1 MADLGPVAWPPDPI
15 RTERLALREPEARDR
30 AAVIELFA
38 SPEVGTYIGGPRP
51 RDELER
57 EVPEVPR
64 RRPGLFVVDLDGGMI
79 GMITLDRRDGERPG
93 HIRPDDGETELGYM
107 FLPQAWGCGYAA
119 QACAAALDWFAGA
132 LPNEPVVLCTQTAND
147 RSMRLAA
154 KLGFTEVTRFEEYG
168 AEQWFGVW
176 SSVTPSG

>member
-1 MADLGPVAWPPDPI
+1 M
-15 RTERLALREPEARDR
+15 LREQDARDR

-51 RDELER
+51 RDER
-57 EVPEVPR
+57 DRAVPEEPR
-64 RRPGLFVVDLDGGMI
+64 RRSGHFVVDLDGTMI
-79 GMITLDRRDGERPG
+79 GTITLDRRGAERPG
-93 HIRPDDGETELGYM
+93 HVLRDGGVAELGYM

-119 QACAAALDWFAGA
+119 EACAAVLDWFVGA
-132 LPNEPVVLCTQTAND
+132 LPSEPVVLCTQTAND

-154 KLGFTEVTRFEEYG
+154 RLGFAEVERFEEYG

-176 SSVTPSG
+176 RSVMPSR